1 MNNPTR
7 PLVLLGAG
15 GHARVLAALV
25 RAAGHPV
32 LGVCDP
38 TLAADGISR
47 WADLD
52 VLGDDGALELLP
64 PDRVALV
71 LGIGQLATGNLRER
85 VYAAWR
91 ARGYDFP
98 ALVHPS
104 AWLAPGVVLGDGVQV
119 MAGAVIQPGCT
130 IGENS
135 IINTRASVDH
145 DCVIGRNVHVAP
157 GSTLCGSV
165 RVDNCA
171 FIGAGATVIQG
182 LRVGARA
189 VVGAGVTRVQDLTPT
204 AIIFGAANRLPR
216 QAIKKNDLE
225 KNANMKGEQ

>member
-1 MNNPTR
+1 MSTAAR
-7 PLVLLGAG
+7 PFVLLGAG
-15 GHARVLAALV
+15 GHARVLTALV

-38 TLAADGISR
+38 KLAADGISR

-52 VLGDDGALELLP
+52 VLGDDGALERLP

-71 LGIGQLATGNLRER
+71 LGIGQQATGNLREQL
-85 VYAAWR
+85 YAAWR

-104 AWLAPGVVLGDGVQV
+104 AWIAPGVILGDGVQV
-119 MAGAVIQPGCT
+119 MAGVVIQPGCA

-135 IINTRASVDH
+135 IVNTRAGIDH
-145 DCVIGRNVHVAP
+145 DCRIGRGVHVAP
-157 GSTLCGSV
+157 GATLCGTV
-165 RVDNCA
+165 TVEDGA

-182 LRVGARA
+182 LHVGARA
-189 VVGAGVTRVQDLTPT
+189 VVGAGVTLVQDLTPT
-204 AIIFGAANRLPR
+204 AIIVGAANRLR
-216 QAIKKNDLE
+216 RHAIKKNDLG
-225 KNANMKGEQ
+225 KNAKTKGAQ

>member
-1 MNNPTR
+1 MSSTAR

-15 GHARVLAALV
+15 GHARVLAALA
-25 RAAGHPV
+25 RAVGYPV

-52 VLGDDGALELLP
+52 VLGDDSALERLP

-85 VYAAWR
+85 LYAVWL

-104 AWLAPGVVLGDGVQV
+104 AWIAPGVVLGDGVQV
-119 MAGAVIQPGCT
+119 MAGVVIQPGCA

-135 IINTRASVDH
+135 IVNTRVSVDH
-145 DCVIGRNVHVAP
+145 DCRIGRDVHVAP
-157 GSTLCGSV
+157 GATLCGTV
-165 RVDNCA
+165 TVDDGA

-182 LRVGARA
+182 LCIGARA
-189 VVGAGVTRVQDLTPT
+189 VVGAGVTLVQDLAPMTT
-204 AIIFGAANRLPR
+204 VLGASNRLR
-216 QAIKKNDLE
+216 
-225 KNANMKGEQ
+225 

>member
-1 MNNPTR
+1 MSNSTR

-52 VLGDDGALELLP
+52 VLGDDGALERLQ

-71 LGIGQLATGNLRER
+71 LGIGQQARGNLREQL
-85 VYAAWR
+85 YAAWR

-104 AWLAPGVVLGDGVQV
+104 AWIAPGVILGDGVQV
-119 MAGAVIQPGCT
+119 MAGVVIQPGCA

-135 IINTRASVDH
+135 IINTMAGVDH
-145 DCVIGRNVHVAP
+145 DCRIGRDVHVAP
-157 GSTLCGSV
+157 GATLCGTV
-165 RVDNCA
+165 TVEDGA

-182 LRVGARA
+182 LRVGSRA
-189 VVGAGVTRVQDLTPT
+189 VVGAGVTLLQDVAPT
-204 AIIFGAANRLPR
+204 ITILGAANRLR
-216 QAIKKNDLE
+216 WYVIKK
-225 KNANMKGEQ
+225 KNLGEMKR

>member
-1 MNNPTR
+1 MSTAAR

-38 TLAADGISR
+38 TLATDRISR

-52 VLGDDGALELLP
+52 VLGDDSALGRLP
-64 PDRVALV
+64 PNRVTLM
-71 LGIGQLATGNLRER
+71 LGIGQLPRGNLRER
-85 VYAAWR
+85 LYALWR
-91 ARGYDFP
+91 CRGYDFP

-104 AWLAPGVVLGDGVQV
+104 AWIAPGVVLGDGVQV
-119 MAGAVIQPGCT
+119 MAGVVIQPGCA

-135 IINTRASVDH
+135 IINTRVGVDH
-145 DCVIGRNVHVAP
+145 DCRIGRDVHVAP
-157 GSTLCGSV
+157 GATLCGTV
-165 RVDNCA
+165 TVEDGA
-171 FIGAGATVIQG
+171 FISAGATVIQG

-189 VVGAGVTRVQDLTPT
+189 VVGAGVTLVRDLESTT
-204 AIIFGAANRLPR
+204 TILGAANRLR
-216 QAIKKNDLE
+216 
-225 KNANMKGEQ
+225 